1 MQRHC
6 GGARHVASFG
16 SRLGFCFWNAL
27 GGRGKFCGGF
37 ALLLL
42 CTLSQLAAAQAPA
55 LNEYAAEAF
64 YEQGRNTPEASTPE
78 AVCSAWGARYGTNWT
93 GQTTQVAPGAWQCQ
107 AQFNGAPYPG
117 YVTSIYGQC
126 QVSPIVSLG
135 ALSGRYVAHPYWDI
149 SKGVCYCSSAN
160 YSFNSDIQWC
170 EAGAWSEKPEPT
182 EAAVA
187 SQNSCRKDALPAT
200 AGFSAGHP
208 ILLGSAEKYR
218 HEVDF
223 KDAGASRLAFTRFYR
238 SAYRSS

>member
-135 ALSGRYVAHPYWDI
+135 ALSGRYVAHPYPVDPN
-149 SKGVCYCSSAN
+149 A
-160 YSFNSDIQWC
+160 
-170 EAGAWSEKPEPT
+170 SESWYRR
-182 EAAVA
+182 AFD
-187 SQNSCRKDALPAT
+187 Q
-200 AGFSAGHP
+200 GHP
-208 ILLGSAEKYR
+208 ETLYTFALREFRDGKITEGAIALLRQAADKGFKQAEHVLREYM
-218 HEVDF
+218 H
-223 KDAGASRLAFTRFYR
+223 
-238 SAYRSS
+238 